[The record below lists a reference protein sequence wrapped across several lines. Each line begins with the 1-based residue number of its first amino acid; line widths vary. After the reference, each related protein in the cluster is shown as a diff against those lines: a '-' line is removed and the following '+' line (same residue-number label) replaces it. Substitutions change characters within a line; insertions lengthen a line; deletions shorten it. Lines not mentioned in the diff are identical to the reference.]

1 MKPGNLI
8 LPFGGHEPEIG
19 PEVFIAPG
27 AIVAGQV
34 RLGRGVGIWFNA
46 VLRGDMASIS
56 IGDYTNIQDLA
67 MVHVDYETPTVIGRR
82 VTVGHRAIIHGATVE
97 DESLIGMGAVILN
110 RARIGT
116 RSLVAAGAVVREGFV
131 VPPGSLV
138 AGIPAQVRRELTP
151 AEQERLKVSAEDYY
165 RRAQAYITALQ

>member
-1 MKPGNLI
+1 MPGRLI
-8 LPFGGHEPEIG
+8 LTFGGHEPEIA
-19 PEVFIAPG
+19 PAVFIAPG
-27 AIVAGQV
+27 AVVAGQV
-34 RLGRGVGIWFNA
+34 ALGRGVGIWFNA

-56 IGDYTNIQDLA
+56 IGDYTNVQDLA
-67 MVHVDYETPTVIGRR
+67 MVHVDYETPTSIGSR
-82 VTVGHRAIIHGATVE
+82 VTIGHRAIIHGATVE

-151 AEQERLKVSAEDYY
+151 AEQERLRVSAEDYY
-165 RRAQAYITALQ
+165 RRAQAYLAALK